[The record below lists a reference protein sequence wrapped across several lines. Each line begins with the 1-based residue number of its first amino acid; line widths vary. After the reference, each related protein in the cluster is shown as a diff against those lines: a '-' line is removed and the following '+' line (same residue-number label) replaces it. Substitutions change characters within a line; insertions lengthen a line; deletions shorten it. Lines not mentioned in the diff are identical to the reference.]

1 MKKNKVVAF
10 WKNNTHPITGWK
22 NQKEQDPYILRINDK
37 LNKKRKDEAK
47 FRG

>member
-10 WKNNTHPITGWK
+10 WKHNLHPITGWK
-22 NQKEQDPYILRINDK
+22 NQKEQDPYITRLNNK
-37 LNKKRKDEAK
+37 LNKQKKDEAE

>member
-10 WKNNTHPITGWK
+10 WKHNLHPITGWK
-22 NQKEQDPYILRINDK
+22 NQKEQDPYVIRMNNLQLK
-37 LNKKRKDEAK
+37 LKKNEAK